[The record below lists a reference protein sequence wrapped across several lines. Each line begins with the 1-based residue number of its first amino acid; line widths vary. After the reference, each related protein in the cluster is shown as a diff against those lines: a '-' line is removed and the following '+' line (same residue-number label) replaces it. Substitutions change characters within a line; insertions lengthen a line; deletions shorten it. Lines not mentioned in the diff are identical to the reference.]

1 MITADKLTLL
11 TNMPA
16 AMLQQALGKQAKG
29 YELTGAKFL
38 GITNG
43 GQFCYNVVY
52 KVKDDGKD
60 SAKVFLS
67 YDPTVDRVSATIG

>member
-16 AMLQQALGKQAKG
+16 VMLEQTLPKKG
-29 YELTGAKFL
+29 RPKLVKARFL

-43 GQFCYNVVY
+43 HEFCYSVV
-52 KVKDDGKD
+52 DTDGGEG
-60 SAKVFLS
+60 KVFVK
-67 YDPTVDRVSATIG
+67 YDPTVDQVFGKMG

>member
-1 MITADKLTLL
+1 MITADKLVLL

-16 AMLQQALGKQAKG
+16 AMLEQALPAKG
-29 YELTGAKFL
+29 RPKLQTARFL

-43 GQFCYNVVY
+43 HEFCYSVV
-52 KVKDDGKD
+52 DTDGGQG
-60 SAKVFLS
+60 KVFLK